1 MCIKKNTFIEIHDK
15 HWNITGFMESSKCWG
30 WKESWSGRKEINFLR
45 TYFPISKWSSSP
57 LCPTAARAAGH
68 FTWRLSLDVLI
79 VFRKINIDSEHCII
93 SVTIWRFTWAR
104 WGGGRRFVL
113 PPLFLLVIFPLLF
126 LVLFSF
132 LLQAFHLLFLSP
144 LAFVRWRAGPAAL
157 FLLLLCGLLLTWRW
171 SRSGA

>member
-1 MCIKKNTFIEIHDK
+1 
-15 HWNITGFMESSKCWG
+15 MESSKCWG
-30 WKESWSGRKEINFLR
+30 GKESWSGRKETIFLR
-45 TYFPISKWSSSP
+45 TCFPISKWSSSP
-57 LCPTAARAAGH
+57 LRPTVATAAAH
-68 FTWRLSLDVLI
+68 FTWRPSLGVLI
-79 VFRKINIDSEHCII
+79 VFRTINMDSERCII

-104 WGGGRRFVL
+104 WRGGRRFVL

-144 LAFVRWRAGPAAL
+144 LAFVRWWAGPAAL